1 MPVAIITGA
10 SSGIGEG
17 LARELH
23 RRGFHVGLVARR
35 GDKLEQIVASLGERC
50 ALAAADVAEADE
62 VNRAITALETSLG
75 PCDLLVANA
84 GEDTSVPG
92 TQFDLVTAR
101 RLARVNY
108 EGALNAVGAV
118 LPGMMARGKG
128 HLVAI
133 SSLAAWRGMPR
144 SGPYSASKAAL
155 TMLFESLRLDL
166 ADTGIV
172 VTTVHPGWVDTPM
185 TKKHPYPMPFLQPVD
200 RIARQIADGIERQ
213 RSQIDLPWQLALVMR
228 LLRVMPNALFDRI
241 LRRADPRH

>member
-23 RRGFHVGLVARR
+23 QRGFRVGLVARR
-35 GDKLEQIVASLGERC
+35 ADKLEQIVASLGER
-50 ALAAADVAEADE
+50 AAQAAADVAEVEE
-62 VNRAITALETSLG
+62 VNRAIGALEAALG

-108 EGALNAVGAV
+108 EGALNAVAAV
-118 LPGMMARGKG
+118 LPGMVERGQG

-155 TMLFESLRLDL
+155 TMLFESLRIDL
-166 ADTGIV
+166 AGTGIA

-185 TKKHPYPMPFLQPVD
+185 TQKHPYPMPFRQPVD
-200 RIARQIADGIERQ
+200 RVARQIADGLERK
-213 RSQIDLPWQLALVMR
+213 RSQIDLPWQLAVVMR

-241 LRRADPRH
+241 LRRVDTRH